1 MRDLY
6 AASLAQDDGDFQ
18 ASELPMLLAHAE
30 AITIAPRSHPMTEST
45 PAITK
50 KIRELVRL
58 ELDQLARIRDEI
70 RLKVHLGSMEGRS
83 TWAVLEKRFEQLEVR
98 FGHEGDHIVG
108 RTRLIAAEVQ
118 AAFLDFKKTL
128 TSERPTD
135 PALPH
140 SR

>member
-1 MRDLY
+1 
-6 AASLAQDDGDFQ
+6 
-18 ASELPMLLAHAE
+18 
-30 AITIAPRSHPMTEST
+30 MTEST

-70 RLKVHLGSMEGRS
+70 RLKLHLASMERRS
-83 TWAVLEKRFEQLEVR
+83 TWADLEKQFEQLEER
-98 FGHEGDHIVG
+98 FGREGDHIVG
-108 RTRLIAAEVQ
+108 TTRQIAAEVQ

-128 TSERPTD
+128 TSERATD
-135 PALPH
+135 PELPH